1 MASSTISSKTKN
13 RLLTKTIKIIH
24 SYKPG
29 RIQNTVYDL
38 LIHYSA
44 VTRIRVT
51 VSLRLDQKT

>member
-29 RIQNTVYDL
+29 RIQNTAWPIDTL
-38 LIHYSA
+38 
-44 VTRIRVT
+44 
-51 VSLRLDQKT
+51 